1 MKKRIL
7 SCFMALALC
16 LTLLPTAALAAE
28 GHTHCICGKTTHVDI
43 GDHTGEHQITCDKW
57 LASYD
62 GRLSVGSSESST
74 YGDNLAEEG
83 NYVTLT
89 AGYYYLST
97 TAAGCDKSYV
107 ASLQTIKIQGNV
119 TICLNGKQIQKV
131 GNTAGPVFEVPSGD
145 NTLTLTDCKGNGQ
158 VMCEDNG
165 NGSGV
170 YVNGGTLNLYSGQIA
185 NSSGQTT
192 DYNQY
197 GGGVYVDKDGTFNM
211 NGGVITGNSA
221 NYGGGVYVKSGTFN
235 MYGGTIKE
243 NTSSGGFGTL
253 GFGGA
258 GVYVEESGN
267 FIMNND
273 ARVTE
278 NTINSGSNGGGVYV
292 NGGTFEM
299 NGNASVTGNQA
310 KGGTLNGGGVYVS
323 GGTFKMNGNASV
335 TDNKAKKGTLS
346 GGGVYVEGGTF
357 EMNNTASVK
366 GNTAT
371 NNGGGVYVESG
382 TFNMNDG
389 TISGNKAKND
399 KTRND
404 TNGGGVY
411 VNSGTFTMN
420 DGAISG
426 NEATNSDSRNTTY
439 GGGVYVNSGTFT
451 MNGEATSV
459 SNNTATNGG
468 GVYASVGTFTMS
480 GGSITGN
487 KNNGVF
493 VHENA
498 TFTVSGAPTVTGNT
512 RESAASNVF
521 LAGSKTITIG
531 GELNEGASIGV
542 TRGAYLDIANN
553 VNEDYSGNF
562 FQRQHAVQGRVR
574 RD

>member
-1 MKKRIL
+1 
-7 SCFMALALC
+7 MALALC

-221 NYGGGVYVKSGTFN
+221 NYGGGVYV
-235 MYGGTIKE
+235 
-243 NTSSGGFGTL
+243 
-253 GFGGA
+253 
-258 GVYVEESGN
+258 
-267 FIMNND
+267 
-273 ARVTE
+273 
-278 NTINSGSNGGGVYV
+278 
-292 NGGTFEM
+292 
-299 NGNASVTGNQA
+299 
-310 KGGTLNGGGVYVS
+310 
-323 GGTFKMNGNASV
+323 
-335 TDNKAKKGTLS
+335 
-346 GGGVYVEGGTF
+346 
-357 EMNNTASVK
+357 
-366 GNTAT
+366 
-371 NNGGGVYVESG
+371 
-382 TFNMNDG
+382 
-389 TISGNKAKND
+389 
-399 KTRND
+399 
-404 TNGGGVY
+404 
-411 VNSGTFTMN
+411 
-420 DGAISG
+420 
-426 NEATNSDSRNTTY
+426 
-439 GGGVYVNSGTFT
+439 NSGTFT